1 MTSPALGS
9 RGRATGSLL
18 MLLGAW
24 GALVPFIGPYFGY
37 AYTPDKAWAYT
48 SGRLWLSV
56 LPGAAAFL
64 GGLLVLASDGAA
76 TFGAFL
82 GVLGGTWLVIG
93 LPVTAF
99 ALAGHHISA
108 GRPVTSSGAVF
119 GPTTMRFLETLGF
132 FYGLG
137 VVVVFLAAVALG
149 EVIVARLAAERF
161 SSRLA
166 EEAAS
171 PAHSY
176 QDQYR
181 TDYPTDRYGPA
192 Y

>member
-1 MTSPALGS
+1 MTSAALAN
-9 RGRATGSLL
+9 RGRVIGSLL

-24 GALVPFIGPYFGY
+24 GALVPFVGPYFGY

-64 GGLLVLASDGAA
+64 GGLLVLTTDEAA
-76 TFGAFL
+76 AFGAFL
-82 GVLGGTWLVIG
+82 AVFGGTWLVVG
-93 LPVTAF
+93 QPVAAF
-99 ALAGHHISA
+99 ALAGRGIST
-108 GRPVTSSGAVF
+108 GLPVASSGAIF
-119 GPTTMRFLETLGF
+119 GPATMRFLEPLGF

-137 VVVVFLAAVALG
+137 IVVIFFAAVALG
-149 EVIVARLAAERF
+149 EVIVARMAANRF

-166 EEAAS
+166 EEVAS
-171 PAHSY
+171 
-176 QDQYR
+176 QTDQ
-181 TDYPTDRYGPA
+181 YPTDRYGTA